1 MVVLQSHHPEHA
13 LLQDLLNN
21 GYHHFARTCL
31 QERQALMLPPF
42 SYQAVLRG
50 DCPNR
55 EPLEQFMQQAAQI
68 CHHYGAPDLQ
78 LLGPVSPVMER
89 RAGRYRMLLML
100 QCPQRMHLQHYLQQL
115 LPAIDNLTIHHSLRW
130 HLDVDPLEI
139 AG

>member
-1 MVVLQSHHPEHA
+1 MATTISLELVYKNV
-13 LLQDLLNN
+13 
-21 GYHHFARTCL
+21 R
-31 QERQALMLPPF
+31 ALMLPPF

-89 RAGRYRMLLML
+89 RARALSHAINAAMSATHALYSIICNSCYLLL
-100 QCPQRMHLQHYLQQL
+100 
-115 LPAIDNLTIHHSLRW
+115 II
-130 HLDVDPLEI
+130 
-139 AG
+139 